1 MDERVLFLLE
11 DRRQAQFATQIFSAI
26 SVSLTIVEKIED
38 LCSEIEKGTGAV
50 VITQNSL
57 TEQGRQSLLHVLEKQ
72 PSWSDIPVILLMPS
86 RDKKTGRHY
95 ADLLPT
101 DVTLLDAPVR
111 VRTLLSVVQTAVK
124 SRRRQYVVRDL
135 IASLEK
141 AQAQER
147 EARNIAEAASRAKS
161 EFLAGMTHD
170 LRTPLSGVIGMLS
183 LALDMD
189 IDDDAKYYLQMADRS
204 AHSLLKLVND
214 ILDFSRAEA
223 GKMVIE
229 RKPFSVREAVRAAVE
244 AVSVQAIQKGLRL
257 RIEFAGNLP
266 EQVVGDETRL
276 RQVLVNLLGNAVKFT
291 EQGNVDVSVSRQEG
305 GELLLFSVSDTG
317 IGIRPEKLDEI
328 FGRYIQADESIPTRY
343 GGSGIG
349 LALSNELV
357 EKMGGWMRVESKVDE
372 GSTFSFVLPLP
383 QA

>member
-11 DRRQAQFATQIFSAI
+11 DKRQAQFAAQIFAAN
-26 SVSLTIVEKIED
+26 SVSLAIVETIED
-38 LCSEIEKGTGAV
+38 LCHETEKGTEAI
-50 VITQNSL
+50 VIPQNSL
-57 TEQGRQSLLHVLEKQ
+57 TEQGRQCLLRLLEKQ
-72 PSWSDIPVILLMPS
+72 PSWSDIPVIIIMPS
-86 RDKKTGRHY
+86 RDQKTGQHFVN
-95 ADLLPT
+95 LLPT

-111 VRTLLSVVQTAVK
+111 VRTLLSVVQTAVR

-135 IASLEK
+135 IARLEK
-141 AQAQER
+141 AQAQES
-147 EARNIAEAASRAKS
+147 ELKKIAEAASRAKS

-183 LALDMD
+183 LTLDMD

-204 AHSLLKLVND
+204 AHSLLRLIND

-229 RKPFSVREAVRAAVE
+229 KKPFSVHEAVRASVE
-244 AVSVQAIQKGLRL
+244 AVSVQAAQKGLRL
-257 RIEFAGNLP
+257 RSDTVGKIP

-291 EQGNVDVSVSRQEG
+291 DQGNINVMISRQEG

-349 LALSNELV
+349 LALANELV
-357 EKMGGWMRVESKVDE
+357 EKMGGWMRVESKVGE